1 MDEHTI
7 CVSDGR
13 TNVANARQFLEK
25 IRVPFFIRHSYL
37 PTRQVL
43 HRLALFFLSEIILA
57 STGSYS
63 VRQRCAVKIA
73 CILLSSKP
81 AIFMQL
87 S

>member
-7 CVSDGR
+7 CVSDGS

-25 IRVPFFIRHSYL
+25 NRAPFFIGHSYL

-43 HRLALFFLSEIILA
+43 HRLALFFLSEIIPA
-57 STGSYS
+57 SIS
-63 VRQRCAVKIA
+63 VTISDKGAAVLIA
-73 CILLSSKP
+73 SLLLSSKP
-81 AIFMQL
+81 AIPMQL